1 MKTCEY
7 SSLFQASSLGNDRKN
22 RQAHHFPRAWSKLRV
37 RLPRLSL
44 WVKFCV
50 AGQLAISRRSKRFW
64 SCIKIPEREY
74 LRISIKRLSKQPER
88 WSCRCTLDQYS
99 DLIGFTN
106 KRNKKGRNRHN
117 LDCFFW
123 RCHYI
128 SAGQTSLP
136 QVQWEFHIG
145 IYWK

>member
-1 MKTCEY
+1 MKTREY
-7 SSLFQASSLGNDRKN
+7 SSLFQASSLGNDRKSG
-22 RQAHHFPRAWSKLRV
+22 RALHWPRAWNRLRV
-37 RLPRLSL
+37 RLLRLSL

-50 AGQLAISRRSKRFW
+50 AGQLAFSRRSKRFW

-106 KRNKKGRNRHN
+106 KINKKGRNRPN
-117 LDCFFW
+117 LDCFFDAVTIF
-123 RCHYI
+123 RL
-128 SAGQTSLP
+128 ASLP
-136 QVQWEFHIG
+136 QVQWEFYIG